1 MVEGQN
7 RTGDN
12 TGIAI
17 KRFLVYFA
25 HAHDLGQFRVKSK
38 TFSPRI
44 VTLVLYLSKYKQQQ
58 FLFLFIGINYIFRVS
73 GTDVVVC
80 GRWPICKNNSRVFMD
95 DVVVCCVVYLQCYL
109 FLALMVT
116 FLRVLLLC
124 FYNPSSIQCTL
135 LQSTLTATIIICRLA
150 NSWLRTCCI
159 VLA

>member
-95 DVVVCCVVYLQCYL
+95 DVVVCCVVYIQCYL

-150 NSWLRTCCI
+150 NSWLRTRCI